1 MGIESRSD
9 INTTN
14 AKTKTKTTSTSISPS
29 PLGPVAPLAPL
40 TFLSPEVALATYL
53 EWLTKQPLADNTRRT
68 YRVRVSQYCDFLAT
82 YPTRYGDPLQERP
95 ARDYAV
101 RDFKAHLQTVRRAKP
116 SSVNLTLAALDH
128 FYRFLGLGP
137 PNVDREDLPQQ
148 APKALEPDEQVRF
161 LRAVERSASVRDRAI
176 CLLLF
181 YTGLRIGEVAALDG
195 DDAPVSARK
204 GKVIV
209 RLGKGQTYREVP
221 LNAEVRSALTAWL
234 LERGKHFPHLPHL
247 PQNDIKGGQAALFL
261 NRAGGRLSS
270 RAIDSL
276 LRRLAT
282 EAGVTLSAHTLRHTC
297 LTNLVRQGTDLVLV
311 AELAGHKR
319 LETTR
324 RYSLPSASER
334 EAAMERLKVRY

>member
-1 MGIESRSD
+1 MGAKIK
-9 INTTN
+9 TN
-14 AKTKTKTTSTSISPS
+14 RRALTSTTSATTTSSLPS
-29 PLGPVAPLAPL
+29 PIPL
-40 TFLSPEVALATYL
+40 TSQAALTTYL
-53 EWLTKQPLADNTRRT
+53 QWLNKQPLAENTRRT
-68 YRVRVSQYCDFLAT
+68 YRVRVTQYCDFLT
-82 YPTRYGDPLQERP
+82 DYPTRYGDYGDYGDPLRERP

-101 RDFKAHLQTVRRAKP
+101 RDYKAHLLSVRHAKP

-128 FYRFLGLGP
+128 FYRFLGLDP
-137 PNVDREDLPQQ
+137 PRVDREDLPQQ
-148 APKALEPDEQVRF
+148 APKALEPGEQVRF
-161 LRAVERSASVRDRAI
+161 LRAVERCASVRDRAI
-176 CLLLF
+176 ALLLF
-181 YTGLRIGEVAALDG
+181 YTGLRIGEVTALDV

-221 LNAEVRSALTAWL
+221 LNAEVREALTAWL
-234 LERGKHFPHLPHL
+234 QKRSKARPH
-247 PQNDIKGGQAALFL
+247 PQNAQDTRSGQDIEGDQEALFL

-276 LRRLAT
+276 LRRIAV
-282 EAGVTLSAHTLRHTC
+282 EAGLALSAHTLRHTC

>member
-1 MGIESRSD
+1 MSS
-9 INTTN
+9 
-14 AKTKTKTTSTSISPS
+14 KTKPITKPITDADTSTLPT
-29 PLGPVAPLAPL
+29 P
-40 TFLSPEVALATYL
+40 LSPTVVLTTYL

-68 YRVRVSQYCDFLAT
+68 YRVRVTQYCAFLAAR
-82 YPTRYGDPLQERP
+82 PTHYGDPLREQH

-101 RDFKAHLQTVRRAKP
+101 RDYKAHLQTARHAKP

-128 FYRFLGLGP
+128 FYRFLSLGP
-137 PNVDREDLPQQ
+137 PRVDREDLPQQ
-148 APKALEPDEQVRF
+148 APRALEPDEQVHF
-161 LRAVERSASVRDRAI
+161 LRALERSTSVRDRAI
-176 CLLLF
+176 ALLLF
-181 YTGLRIGEVAALDG
+181 YTGLRIGEAASLNL

-221 LNAEVRSALTAWL
+221 LNAEVRNALTAWV
-234 LERGKHFPHLPHL
+234 LERSKRFP
-247 PQNDIKGGQAALFL
+247 QYSTEGSTNDNAEAGQGALFL

-282 EAGVTLSAHTLRHTC
+282 EAGLSLSAHTLRHTC

-334 EAAMERLKVRY
+334 EAAMERLKVNY

>member
-1 MGIESRSD
+1 MGASNARTRATRSTD
-9 INTTN
+9 ATT
-14 AKTKTKTTSTSISPS
+14 ATTTKNSST
-29 PLGPVAPLAPL
+29 PLAP
-40 TFLSPEVALATYL
+40 SVALVTYL
-53 EWLTKQPLADNTRRT
+53 EWLNKQPLAGNTRRT
-68 YRVRVSQYCDFLAT
+68 YRVRVTQYCDFLAS
-82 YPTRYGDPLQERP
+82 YPTRYGDYGDPLRERS

-101 RDFKAHLQTVRRAKP
+101 RDYKAHLQTVRHAKP

-128 FYRFLGLGP
+128 FYRFLSLGP
-137 PNVDREDLPQQ
+137 PRVDREDLPQQ
-148 APKALEPDEQVRF
+148 APKALEQDEQVRF

-176 CLLLF
+176 ALLLF
-181 YTGLRIGEVAALDG
+181 YTGLRIGEVAALDV

-221 LNAEVRSALTAWL
+221 LNVEVRNALTAWV
-234 LERGKHFPHLPHL
+234 EDRSKDFPQHGYG
-247 PQNDIKGGQAALFL
+247 QYDTKVGNDALFL
-261 NRAGGRLSS
+261 NRSGGRLSS

-282 EAGVTLSAHTLRHTC
+282 EAGLSLSAHTLRHTC

-334 EAAMERLKVRY
+334 EAAMEKLKVRY

>member
-1 MGIESRSD
+1 L
-9 INTTN
+9 TTPST
-14 AKTKTKTTSTSISPS
+14 ATLHLTTPISP
-29 PLGPVAPLAPL
+29 PTPIPL
-40 TFLSPEVALATYL
+40 TPQAALTTYL
-53 EWLTKQPLADNTRRT
+53 EWLNKQPLADNTRRT
-68 YRVRVSQYCDFLAT
+68 YRVPVRQYCDFLAT
-82 YPTRYGDPLQERP
+82 YSTRYGDPLGERP

-101 RDFKAHLQTVRRAKP
+101 RDFKAHLQTVRHAKP
-116 SSVNLTLAALDH
+116 TSVNLALAALDH

-161 LRAVERSASVRDRAI
+161 LRAVERSAAVRDRAI

-181 YTGLRIGEVAALDG
+181 YTGLRIGEVAALDV

-221 LNAEVRSALTAWL
+221 LNAEVRNALTAWL
-234 LERGKHFPHLPHL
+234 LERGKRSPHLPRYTGF
-247 PQNDIKGGQAALFL
+247 PQDDTKGSESGQTALFL
-261 NRAGGRLSS
+261 NRTGGRLSS

-311 AELAGHKR
+311 AEIAGHKR